1 MADDVEK
8 KAPEKEPKK
17 EDDVLVEELPKGGE
31 LNGAS
36 VTKAVCWLTLIFS
49 LLAVLAYV
57 SHASY
62 NTTMALAWTTVGLAI
77 IGLFGIVAFWP
88 QFKKKDDEDKKVEK
102 EDPKK

>member
-1 MADDVEK
+1 MSNDVEK
-8 KAPEKEPKK
+8 KAPDKEPKEEK
-17 EDDVLVEELPKGGE
+17 ELVEEELPKGSE

-62 NTTMALAWTTVGLAI
+62 NTTMALVWTTVGFTL

-88 QFKKKDDEDKKVEK
+88 QFKKKDEENKKTEK
-102 EDPKK
+102 KDTKE

>member
-1 MADDVEK
+1 MSDDVEK
-8 KAPEKEPKK
+8 KAPEKEPKEEK
-17 EDDVLVEELPKGGE
+17 EVLEEEIPKGGE

-62 NTTMALAWTTVGLAI
+62 NTTMALVWTTVGLAI

-88 QFKKKDDEDKKVEK
+88 QFKKKDDEEKKSEK
-102 EDPKK
+102 KDSKN